1 MSNKDEALRAKGL
14 AEDWMRKSDFP
25 TARRVA
31 VKAQK
36 MDETLENISHMIMVC
51 DVHCAALEKSG
62 DETDWY
68 SILQVEHNADDNTI
82 KKQYR
87 KFALHLHPDKN
98 KLPGAE
104 AAFKMI
110 GEAQRVLLDKDKR
123 RLHDM
128 KRKPFKRHAPAVPSY
143 QPQHAPPPRAFYTA
157 PVFQSNVNSARN
169 SFTAAGFR
177 PENQPK
183 PQAQPTGFSESRTFW
198 ASCPFCHIKHE
209 CVKEFL
215 HKQVICPS
223 CFKQSVA
230 FQTDF
235 QAPPVQPPTFSFYQ
249 QSQSKVPTQEA
260 GKAAHKQPESSARIS
275 PRKEA
280 PKAKI
285 PSTSAEHINGNGK
298 RKKVVESPESFSSE
312 GSYEFEEVATGGQ
325 PSRRSVRSKQKVSYE
340 ENVCDDSKKEENNV
354 FAKTL
359 PNGRNRKEKAKDD
372 QVGSS
377 RACHARKGS
386 SSTSASDLE
395 ILECADPDFT
405 NFEKLREES
414 SFEAG
419 QIWAMYDD
427 MDKMPRYY
435 ANIRKVIRGPP
446 KFMLK
451 ITWLEHKPDDE
462 RAKGWVRR
470 KLPVSVG
477 KYQLVGDDNT
487 SETPSFSHLIHSRVR
502 GMKDIVCVYPR
513 IGETWALFKNW
524 DINWPS
530 ASRRHE
536 YKYEFAEI
544 LSEYAE
550 GSPITVAFLR
560 KVKGFASV
568 FHRVAAG
575 GGRSNTF
582 QIPPHEL
589 LRFSHSIPST
599 KLTGK
604 ERNGVPVGSYEL
616 DTAALPQMI
625 EEGEEDAV
633 PVVREAAKS
642 NHRSPPSSEPDC
654 IVIPEYEF
662 HDFSGERSE
671 GKFTAGQIWSLN
683 CKEEGLPKYYAKIQK
698 VEWRPVFK
706 LQINRLELESLPEN
720 VTQWRDKRMPV
731 SCGKFTLKEG
741 QRETVTNVTSFSHQ
755 MKAKESSKKDK
766 YTILPKTG
774 DIWAMYK
781 NWSDAI
787 KVGSLKKCAYE
798 VVEVLDDDESHIEV
812 MMLERV
818 EGFTSVFKEK
828 VEGGMDVRKT
838 IPRSELLRFSH
849 YVPAFRLT
857 GERGGA
863 LRGYVELDSSA
874 LSRNLLRA

>member
-14 AEDWMRKSDFP
+14 AEEWMRKTDFP

-51 DVHCAALEKSG
+51 DVHCAAEEKAG

-68 SILQVEHNADDNTI
+68 KILQVEHSADDGTI

-128 KRKPFKRHAPAVPSY
+128 KRKPFKRHAPGVPSY
-143 QPQHAPPPRAFYTA
+143 QPQQPQQQQHAPPAPPRAFYTA
-157 PVFQSNVNSARN
+157 PVFQRS
-169 SFTAAGFR
+169 SFT
-177 PENQPK
+177 NQAK
-183 PQAQPTGFSESRTFW
+183 PQAKPQPQPAGFSESRTFW
-198 ASCPFCHIKHE
+198 ASCAFCHIKHE
-209 CVKEFL
+209 CAKEFL
-215 HKQVICPS
+215 HKQVVCPS
-223 CFKQSVA
+223 CGKQSVA
-230 FQTDF
+230 FQTAF
-235 QAPPVQPPTFSFYQ
+235 QTPPVQPTFSFYQ
-249 QSQSKVPTQEA
+249 QNKAPTQEA
-260 GKAAHKQPESSARIS
+260 AHKQQQQPESSSRVS
-275 PRKEA
+275 T
-280 PKAKI
+280 KAK
-285 PSTSAEHINGNGK
+285 SSSSSAEHINGNGK
-298 RKKVVESPESFSSE
+298 RKKMVESSESFSSE
-312 GSYEFEEVATGGQ
+312 GSFDLEEVAATGGQ
-325 PSRRSVRSKQKVSYE
+325 SSRRSVRSKQKVSYE
-340 ENVCDDSKKEENNV
+340 ENGKNPEI
-354 FAKTL
+354 L
-359 PNGRNRKEKAKDD
+359 PNGKNRKEKAKDE

-377 RACHARKGS
+377 RASRSNSG
-386 SSTSASDLE
+386 SASDLE

-414 SFEAG
+414 CFKAG
-419 QIWAMYDD
+419 QVWAMYDD
-427 MDKMPRYY
+427 MGEKMPRYY
-435 ANIRKVIRGPP
+435 ANIRKVIRGP
-446 KFMLK
+446 KFELK
-451 ITWLEHKPDDE
+451 ITWLEHRPDDE
-462 RAKGWVRR
+462 RAKGWARR

-477 KYQLVGDDNT
+477 KYQLVGNDNT
-487 SETPSFSHLIHSRVR
+487 SDTPSFSHLISCRVR
-502 GMKDIVCVYPR
+502 GIKDIVSVYPR
-513 IGETWALFKNW
+513 VGETWALFKNW

-530 ASRRHE
+530 SATRGHE
-536 YKYEFAEI
+536 YKYEFVEI

-550 GSPITVAFLR
+550 GLPITVAFLR

-568 FHRVAAG
+568 FHRVDTAG
-575 GGRSNTF
+575 GGRARTC

-599 KLTGK
+599 KLTGR
-604 ERNGVPVGSYEL
+604 ERSGVPVGSYEL

-625 EEGEEDAV
+625 EEGEE
-633 PVVREAAKS
+633 EAAKS
-642 NHRSPPSSEPDC
+642 NQARHHRSPPSSEPDC
-654 IVIPEYEF
+654 VVIPKYEF

-683 CKEEGLPKYYAKIQK
+683 CKEEGLPKYYAKIHK

-706 LQINRLELESLPEN
+706 LQINKLELESLPEN
-720 VTQWRDKRMPV
+720 VTHWRDRRMPV
-731 SCGKFTLKEG
+731 SCGTFALKEG
-741 QRETVTNVTSFSHQ
+741 QRETLTKVTGFSHL
-755 MKAKESSKKDK
+755 MKPQESVRKTK

-787 KVGSLKKCAYE
+787 KVESLRKCAYE
-798 VVEVLDDDESHIEV
+798 VVEVLDDDESHVEV

-818 EGFTSVFKEK
+818 EGFISVFKER
-828 VEGGMDVRKT
+828 VEGGVDVRRT
-838 IPRSELLRFSH
+838 IPRCELLRFSH
-849 YVPAFRLT
+849 HVPAFRLT
-857 GERGGA
+857 GEKDGA
-863 LRGYVELDSSA
+863 LRGYVELDPTA

>member
-1 MSNKDEALRAKGL
+1 MSNRDEALRAKGL
-14 AEDWMRKSDFP
+14 AEDWMSKSDFP

-68 SILQVEHNADDNTI
+68 KILQVEQSADDSTI

-128 KRKPFKRHAPAVPSY
+128 KRKPFKRHAPGVSSY
-143 QPQHAPPPRAFYTA
+143 QPQPQQQNAPAAPRAFYTA
-157 PVFQSNVNSARN
+157 PVFNAARS
-169 SFTAAGFR
+169 SFT
-177 PENQPK
+177 NQPK
-183 PQAQPTGFSESRTFW
+183 PQAQRQPTGFSESRTFW
-198 ASCPFCHIKHE
+198 ASCAFCHIKHE

-223 CFKQSVA
+223 CGKQSVA
-230 FQTDF
+230 FQTAF
-235 QAPPVQPPTFSFYQ
+235 QAPPVQPTFSFYQ
-249 QSQSKVPTQEA
+249 QSKAPTQEA

-280 PKAKI
+280 PKAK
-285 PSTSAEHINGNGK
+285 SSGSSAEHINGNGK
-298 RKKVVESPESFSSE
+298 RKKMVESSESFSSE
-312 GSYEFEEVATGGQ
+312 GSYGFEEVAATGGQ

-340 ENVCDDSKKEENNV
+340 ENVCDDGKKDENNP

-372 QVGSS
+372 QGGSS
-377 RACHARKGS
+377 RKGS
-386 SSTSASDLE
+386 SSGSASDLE
-395 ILECADPDFT
+395 LFECADPDFT

-414 SFEAG
+414 CFEAG

-435 ANIRKVIRGPP
+435 ANIRKVIRGP
-446 KFMLK
+446 KFKLK
-451 ITWLEHKPDDE
+451 IKWLEHRPDDE
-462 RAKGWVRR
+462 RAKGWARR
-470 KLPVSVG
+470 KLPVSAG

-487 SETPSFSHLIHSRVR
+487 SETPSFSHLISCTVR

-513 IGETWALFKNW
+513 MGETWALFKNW

-530 ASRRHE
+530 GGRRHE
-536 YKYEFAEI
+536 YKYEFVEI

-550 GSPITVAFLR
+550 GCPITVAFLR

-575 GGRSNTF
+575 AGGGRSNTF

-589 LRFSHSIPST
+589 LRFSHRIPST
-599 KLTGK
+599 KLTGR

-625 EEGEEDAV
+625 EEGEEEAV
-633 PVVREAAKS
+633 PVVREATAKS
-642 NHRSPPSSEPDC
+642 NHRFPPSSEPDC
-654 IVIPEYEF
+654 VVIPKYEF

-683 CKEEGLPKYYAKIQK
+683 CKEEGLPKYYAKIKK

-706 LQINRLELESLPEN
+706 LQINKLEVESLPEN
-720 VTQWRDKRMPV
+720 ATQWRDKRMPV
-731 SCGKFTLKEG
+731 TCGRFTVKEG
-741 QRETVTNVTSFSHQ
+741 QSETLTKVNGFSHQ
-755 MKAKESSKKDK
+755 MKAQESSGKNK

-787 KVGSLKKCAYE
+787 KPGSLKKCAYE
-798 VVEVLDDDESHIEV
+798 VVEVLDDDERHVEV

-818 EGFTSVFKEK
+818 DGYTSVFKER
-828 VEGGMDVRKT
+828 VEGGMDVRRT
-838 IPRSELLRFSH
+838 IPRCELLRFSH

-863 LRGYVELDSSA
+863 LRGYVELDSAA